1 MSFYTKTYPDILLEK
16 DEHLLWLTLNN
27 EKSSNAITD
36 DMIDSLEEV
45 VALADAD
52 NDIRVLIITGAG
64 KNFCSGGD
72 VDAMEKKS
80 GMFAGESFELG
91 NKYKQGIQRIPRALE
106 SFQKPIIAMVN
117 GAAIGAGC
125 DLACMCDMRV
135 ASDKAKFGETFAKLG
150 LVPGDGG
157 TFFLQR
163 VVGYAKA
170 MEMILTA
177 DIYDSTAAL
186 GMGLVNQVH
195 SFLDLK
201 EKTRELAI
209 KIANIGPVGL
219 ALTKRALKMGRT
231 HDLNSQLE
239 VLSMYQGIAQRTQDH
254 FEGLSAMKEKRSPEF
269 KGR

>member
-1 MSFYTKTYPDILLEK
+1 MSQYNQQFTDLIVEK

-27 EKSSNAITD
+27 EKASNAITD
-36 DMIDSLEEV
+36 GMIDSLEAV
-45 VALADAD
+45 SKLADSD
-52 NDIRVLIITGAG
+52 PEIRVMIITGAG

-72 VDAMEKKS
+72 VDAMENKT
-80 GMFAGESFELG
+80 GMFAGQSFELG
-91 NKYKQGIQRIPRALE
+91 NRYKDGIQRIPRALE

-177 DIYDSTAAL
+177 DIYDSNAAL
-186 GMGLVNQVH
+186 AMGLVNQVH

-201 EKTRELAI
+201 EKTRELAM
-209 KIANIGPVGL
+209 KITHIGPVGL

-231 HDLNSQLE
+231 QDLNAQLE
-239 VLSMYQGIAQRTQDH
+239 VLSMYQGIAQRTDDH
-254 FEGLSAMKEKRSPEF
+254 FEGLRAMKEKRTPEF